1 MTARV
6 DRSMGSIRFA
16 RLRELVRADG
26 GAALT
31 EFGLISPVLFLLLFG
46 GFDVGHTLYMRTVL
60 EGAVQKA
67 ARDASLESA
76 SGNDATVRTAIDTA
90 VRNQLLPLNSNAA
103 ITFNRRFYRTFT
115 DAAAAEAEE
124 FNDTPSGTFANG
136 ICDNGETYTDVNN
149 NSMWD
154 ADGGDLINRAGAR
167 DNVVYTVNVAY
178 PRLFP
183 LHAFIDVPDTTN
195 LSASTVLANQ
205 PYGDQ
210 EAADAPTTRTCT

>member
-90 VRNQLLPLNSNAA
+90 VRTVMP
-103 ITFNRRFYRTFT
+103 
-115 DAAAAEAEE
+115 
-124 FNDTPSGTFANG
+124 GT
-136 ICDNGETYTDVNN
+136 
-149 NSMWD
+149 
-154 ADGGDLINRAGAR
+154 
-167 DNVVYTVNVAY
+167 
-178 PRLFP
+178 
-183 LHAFIDVPDTTN
+183 
-195 LSASTVLANQ
+195 
-205 PYGDQ
+205 
-210 EAADAPTTRTCT
+210 